1 MMRDM
6 KIAIAQLAIVDGDKK
21 ANLKKMEH
29 AIKEACEKSAE
40 IIVFPELMLTG
51 LVEKDEVK
59 SLAEACDGKSF
70 EQIRSMIK
78 EHPISV
84 VYSFL
89 ELGAGGEIYITTC
102 LLDHNGEALGYYRK
116 THLFGDEKQL
126 FNRGDDWAVV
136 ERGDFRIGLLTCYD
150 IEFPEPARALSLQGA
165 NLLIINS
172 ANMAPYEYIHRL
184 SIQMRALENQ
194 LFVVYCNRLGANKW
208 FEYRGQSAAVGP
220 DGLIIADAGLDNEGV
235 LVIDLPI
242 EKYYGSPAE
251 FNYLADRRPELYRAI
266 RKA

>member
-1 MMRDM
+1 MRDT
-6 KIAIAQLAIVDGDKK
+6 KIAIAQLAIVDGDKN
-21 ANLKKMEH
+21 ANLKKMKD
-29 AIKEACEKSAE
+29 AIKEACEKSVE

-59 SLAEACDGKSF
+59 ALAEARDGNSF
-70 EQIRSMIK
+70 QKIQTMIK

-102 LLDHNGEALGYYRK
+102 LIDHNGEALGYYRK

-126 FNRGDDWAVV
+126 FNRGDDWTVV
-136 ERGDFRIGLLTCYD
+136 EQEDFRIGLLTCYD
-150 IEFPEPARALSLQGA
+150 IELPEPARALALQGV
-165 NLLIINS
+165 NLLIVNS

-194 LFVVYCNRLGANKW
+194 IFVVYCNRLGANKW

-220 DGLIIADAGLDNEGV
+220 DGLIIADAGLDNEV
-235 LVIDLPI
+235 VQVIDLPI
-242 EKYYGSPAE
+242 EKYQRPPAE
-251 FNYLADRRPELYRAI
+251 FNYLADRRPELYQ
-266 RKA
+266 KLC